1 MTEPKW
7 YDITVSKAKCPEEIL
22 RKWLDE
28 NGERY
33 AYGRER
39 GEDGYE
45 HFQVRVVLRNPTSWE
60 TMREIW
66 GHSGHCSPTHTRN
79 FDYVL
84 KEGDFVCSWIK
95 VPDAIRNAQLRPWQQ
110 HLVNLKQNDRE
121 VDCIIDLRGNTGKSF
136 VTKYMCMKNMAINI
150 PSGLTGKDIMRMCM
164 KRPKLGTYI
173 FDIPRA
179 GSKQAKETWSAIES
193 IKNGYMWDDRYTWEE
208 MWVDSPRVFVFTNEY
223 PKYDLLSEDRF
234 RFWAPGELGLVQL
247 AK

>member
-1 MTEPKW
+1 MPSPKW
-7 YDITVSKAKCPEEIL
+7 YDITVSADKVPEKTMVE
-22 RKWLDE
+22 WL
-28 NGERY
+28 NKYCERY
-33 AYGRER
+33 AYGRET
-39 GEDGYE
+39 GENGYK
-45 HFQVRVVLRNPTSWE
+45 HYQVRLVLKVGADISEMRKVWSAFGHVSCTSV
-60 TMREIW
+60 
-66 GHSGHCSPTHTRN
+66 RN

-110 HLVNLKQNDRE
+110 HLVDLKQNDRE

-164 KRPKLGTYI
+164 KRAKLGTYI

-208 MWVDSPRVFVFTNEY
+208 MWIDSPRVFVFTNEY